1 MFLTELLLSPFIQF
15 DISEIPTTDPNG
27 LENPEAWMEVSTL
40 LTLQTVPESGR
51 YKNDRIQNGLD
62 YNSFLIDKLANDQ
75 IDPEDRDAV
84 IGNHFKLFLD
94 MLKENLFKM

>member
-1 MFLTELLLSPFIQF
+1 
-15 DISEIPTTDPNG
+15 
-27 LENPEAWMEVSTL
+27 MEVSTI

-94 MLKENLFKM
+94 MLKENLFKMWTAANTAIDKGNVYWKFPTHKVIRK